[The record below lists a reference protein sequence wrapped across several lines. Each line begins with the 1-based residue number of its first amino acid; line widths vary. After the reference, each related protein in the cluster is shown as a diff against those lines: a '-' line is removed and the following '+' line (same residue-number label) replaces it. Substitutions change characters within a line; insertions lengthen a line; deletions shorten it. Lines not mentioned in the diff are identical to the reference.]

1 MLTKTEFSL
10 KLDEDLEDLRGIK
23 GRCFSDEEY
32 QKMAKGYNL
41 FRRYQT
47 R

>member
-23 GRCFSDEEY
+23 EDVLVMRNIKKDGI
-32 QKMAKGYNL
+32 GL
-41 FRRYQT
+41 
-47 R
+47 

>member
-10 KLDEDLEDLRGIK
+10 KLDEDLEDLRGIREDVLVMRNIK
-23 GRCFSDEEY
+23 
-32 QKMAKGYNL
+32 KMAKGYNL